1 MKLIIDIPYG
11 LKDVYEHGNVTA
23 LDVEEMKR
31 ALQNGTPITDN
42 ATNGDVIKAV
52 FPQWKILDYADKD
65 MIMFNI
71 PMKVGCEFNACSRD
85 WWKEPY
91 QKGGKE

>member
-31 ALQNGTPITDN
+31 ALQNAIPIPDN
-42 ATNGDVIKAV
+42 ATNGDVIKAL
-52 FPQWKILDYADKD
+52 FPTADISLNDSCFEGVVNKYGFD
-65 MIMFNI
+65 M
-71 PMKVGCEFNACSRD
+71 K
-85 WWKEPY
+85 WWNSPY
-91 QKGGKE
+91 QKGVRNDNNKNV

>member
-31 ALQNGTPITDN
+31 ALQNGTPLEQ
-42 ATNGDVIKAV
+42 IKAEIDRQEKWLLQAGYTAYNV
-52 FPQWKILDYADKD
+52 DIAFDSIKSVLAESELLQMAVMNGKL
-65 MIMFNI
+65 
-71 PMKVGCEFNACSRD
+71 R
-85 WWKEPY
+85 KEH
-91 QKGGKE
+91 K

>member
-1 MKLIIDIPYG
+1 MIIDIPYG

-31 ALQNGTPITDN
+31 ALQNGIPIPDS
-42 ATNGDVIKAV
+42 ATNGEVIKAL
-52 FPQWKILDYADKD
+52 FPTADISLNDSCFEGVVNKYGFD
-65 MIMFNI
+65 M
-71 PMKVGCEFNACSRD
+71 K
-85 WWKEPY
+85 WWHEPY